1 MRPFIPPG
9 IKGLKEA
16 KKELADKAKQ
26 ISKLKQDF
34 RLETTTISDYHKK
47 KTCEEENNNNTKSWV
62 EYQ

>member
-34 RLETTTISDYHKK
+34 RLETTTKRKHAKK
-47 KTCEEENNNNTKSWV
+47 KTIIQNHE
-62 EYQ
+62 